1 MITMHKLINICMTSH
16 QLLANFSYIVTV
28 LLTILAMIYTEPPE
42 LIALLYFVSYNYGA
56 KPPYEL

>member
-1 MITMHKLINICMTSH
+1 MTSH